1 MSMFEITGQLINC
14 LDDKQINKDTGE
26 LRETPRIQLLGE
38 MPLQHSDQTRAE
50 LVTLKVED
58 LGPYRTLKGKTIRV
72 PFGMFSPG
80 KGQVIQYVPKGS
92 KPRLAEGA
100 GA

>member
-14 LDDKQINKDTGE
+14 LDDRQLNKETGE
-26 LRETPRIQLLGE
+26 MLDTPRVQILGE

-58 LGPYRTLKGKTIRV
+58 LGPYRTMKGKTIRI
-72 PFGMFSPG
+72 PFGMFSPA
-80 KGQVIQYVPKGS
+80 KGQVIQFVPKGS
-92 KPRLAEGA
+92 KPQLAQGSA
-100 GA
+100 A